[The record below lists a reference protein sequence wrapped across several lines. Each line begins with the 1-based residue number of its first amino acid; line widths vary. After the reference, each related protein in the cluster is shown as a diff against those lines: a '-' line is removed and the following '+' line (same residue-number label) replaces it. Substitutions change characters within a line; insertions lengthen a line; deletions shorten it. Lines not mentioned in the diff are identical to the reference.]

1 MPNNNPNS
9 DNASS
14 STVTSKQNESGEN
27 ASVSSSDKATSKQ
40 ASKAIVAPSF
50 DSEAFLNAVTE
61 QPGVYRMYNNEQTVI
76 YVGKAKQLKKR
87 LGSYFR
93 KEVGSVKTKALV
105 SQICAIDVTVTHTEG
120 EALILENNYI
130 KKYQPK
136 YNILLRDDKSYPY
149 LLISDHKHPKLGLY
163 RGGKRLK
170 GDYFGPFPSVGA
182 VWESL
187 RLLQK
192 IFPIR
197 QCEDSYYRARSR
209 PCLQYQLGRCSA
221 PCVGKISDED
231 YAQQVLLSKLF
242 LKGKSSKVIETL
254 VGKMTQAS
262 SELMFEKAGKYRDQ
276 ITTLRKVQQQQFV
289 SGVAAEMDVIGIFR
303 LKSQAC
309 IHLLNIRD
317 HKVLGSKSFFPAIP
331 KETKDEDIIQAFVAQ
346 HYLSQY
352 YVAND
357 DTTSGSQ
364 IEHNTH
370 IPKEIVIGLPLPE
383 ADMFSQQ
390 LAKQVSH
397 DVKISS
403 NSRSER
409 KQYLKLATTNAETAL
424 LSKNAHKE
432 SIQARFSALNEVF
445 ELSQGIHRIECFDIS
460 HTMGQQTVASNVV
473 FNQEGPLKRDY
484 RRYNVH
490 GITPGDDYAAMAFA
504 LKKRYAKVANEDN
517 MPDIVFIDGGKGQ
530 LAQAEKL
537 FSELSL
543 KKYPLLVGVA
553 KGESRKPGLET
564 LILGGSHQLIS
575 LPATS
580 PALHLIQHIRDES
593 HRFAIAGH
601 RAKRQKEGKKSV
613 LETIEGVGAKK
624 RQALLTH
631 LGGIQEVKSAEV
643 TDLLKVPGISVALA
657 EKIYDALHDK

>member
-1 MPNNNPNS
+1 MTEGNERENASYNNASNS
-9 DNASS
+9 TGSEQAVTSSVKASSNDNASI
-14 STVTSKQNESGEN
+14 G
-27 ASVSSSDKATSKQ
+27 
-40 ASKAIVAPSF
+40 F
-50 DSEAFLNAVTE
+50 DSDAFLKAVTQ
-61 QPGVYRMYNNEQTVI
+61 QPGVYRMYNSGQVVI

-87 LGSYFR
+87 LASYFR
-93 KEVGSVKTKALV
+93 KEVSSVKTKALV

-170 GDYFGPFPSVGA
+170 GQYFGPFPSVGA

-221 PCVGKISDED
+221 PCVGKISDQD
-231 YAQQVLLSKLF
+231 YAQQVNLSKLF
-242 LKGKSSKVIETL
+242 LQGKSNKVIETL
-254 VGKMTQAS
+254 VDKMTQAS
-262 SELMFEKAGKYRDQ
+262 KELLFEQAGKYRDQ
-276 ITTLRKVQQQQFV
+276 ISTLRKVQQQQFV
-289 SGVAAEMDVIGIFR
+289 SGIAAELDVIGLYRF
-303 LKSQAC
+303 KSQAC
-309 IHLLNIRD
+309 IHLLNIRE
-317 HKVLGSKSFFPAIP
+317 HKVLGSKSYFPVVP
-331 KETKDEDIIQAFVAQ
+331 KETSDEEIIQAFVAQ

-352 YVAND
+352 YVSSKPSTEYTEA
-357 DTTSGSQ
+357 
-364 IEHNTH
+364 EHNTH
-370 IPKEIVIGLPLPE
+370 IPKEIVIDFELPE
-383 ADMFSQQ
+383 ADMFARQ
-390 LAKQVSH
+390 LTKQALH
-397 DVKISS
+397 EVKISS
-403 NSRSER
+403 KSRSER
-409 KQYLKLATTNAETAL
+409 KQYLKLATTNAQTAL
-424 LSKNAHKE
+424 MTKNAHKE
-432 SIQARFSALNEVF
+432 SVQARFAALNDVF
-445 ELSQGIHRIECFDIS
+445 ELSQGINRIECFDIS

-504 LKKRYAKVANEDN
+504 LKKRYAKVTNEDN
-517 MPDIVFIDGGKGQ
+517 VPDIVFIDGGKGQ

-537 FSELSL
+537 FNELNLAKS
-543 KKYPLLVGVA
+543 PLLVGVA

-580 PALHLIQHIRDES
+580 PALHLVQHIRDES

-601 RAKRQKEGKKSV
+601 RAKRQKEGRKST
-613 LETIEGVGAKK
+613 LEGIEGVGAKK
-624 RQALLTH
+624 RQALLTY

-643 TDLLKVPGISVALA
+643 AELKKVPGISDALA
-657 EKIYDALHDK
+657 QKIYDALNDK